1 LREMLP
7 ALPLEK
13 RDSPDGLG
21 PAFHRGRNPRP
32 MSVQFA
38 ILASGSR
45 GNAALL
51 RDGPH
56 GLLIDLGLRPRMLGH
71 RLGGVGS
78 AWGDV
83 SAALLTHTHGDH
95 VSDAALAGLVR
106 FRIPLLCH
114 EGHLP
119 ALARFETFPRLDA
132 LGLIRP
138 YDDRP
143 FLTAQGFQVEPIP
156 LSHDGGPT
164 FGFRVEVRPPRRGQP
179 VALGYVA
186 DTGCWWEQTADA
198 LTDVDL
204 LAVEFNHD
212 VELQRRSG
220 RHPRLIAR
228 NLGDRGH
235 LSNQQGAR
243 LVSAVLKRSRP
254 GAIRHLVLLHL
265 SQQCNHP
272 DLATTEARGALR
284 ALGARL
290 EIHAACQ
297 DIASP
302 ALLVAPRKRRLPPA
316 LARRDPA
323 PCFPWEAA

>member
-1 LREMLP
+1 
-7 ALPLEK
+7 
-13 RDSPDGLG
+13 
-21 PAFHRGRNPRP
+21 

-38 ILASGSR
+38 MLASGSQ

-51 RDGPH
+51 RAGPH

-71 RLGGVGS
+71 RLGSVGAS
-78 AWGDV
+78 WGHV

-95 VSDAALAGLVR
+95 VSDAALCGLAR
-106 FRIPLLCH
+106 FRVPLLCH

-119 ALARFETFPRLDA
+119 RLAEYPGFARLGV
-132 LGLIRP
+132 LGLVRP

-143 FLTAQGFQVEPIP
+143 FLTSHGFRVEPIR

-164 FGFRVEVRPPRRGQP
+164 FGFRVEVRPERRGQP

-186 DTGCWWEQTADA
+186 DTGCWWEETADA
-198 LTDVDL
+198 LAEADL

-220 RHPRLIAR
+220 RHPALIAR

-235 LSNQQGAR
+235 LSNRQASR
-243 LVSAVLKRSRP
+243 LVSAVLDRSRP
-254 GAIRHLVLLHL
+254 GSVRHLVLLHL
-265 SQQCNHP
+265 SKQCNHP
-272 DLATTEARGALR
+272 DLALVEARSSLR
-284 ALGARL
+284 AAGVRVAV
-290 EIHAACQ
+290 HAASQ
-297 DIASP
+297 EIASP
-302 ALLVAPRKRRLPPA
+302 ALLVTPRRRRLPT
-316 LARRDPA
+316 ARPPRPA